1 MLAPG
6 GSPSKALPPICDW
19 HTQGTSHLGGGPE
32 GRDHVGHH
40 RSRLPLAWCFP
51 LDTLQEGLHVLVGCR
66 VVPTPEP
73 RRPVGRGDGAGSA
86 PNDGAALYPLVDDGL
101 LLVVW
106 LEDPNEE
113 AYFVELA
120 ATLDDGEAITGAI
133 ALNRGYSV
141 AIDDR
146 KARRV
151 LGEKAPGM
159 RLVSTLELVQHW
171 ATAVTSQE
179 VILVL
184 RAMQHGAHYIP
195 GQRDPLYDWWR
206 AIMEGSKTDD
216 P

>member
-1 MLAPG
+1 MTSEAPVIG
-6 GSPSKALPPICDW
+6 WPGDGVLLLDASCLLNLYATGRMIGIAAALPWQMAVVDYVLEHEALYIRAIGAYEE
-19 HTQGTSHLGGGPE
+19 QGET
-32 GRDHVGHH
+32 
-40 RSRLPLAWCFP
+40 
-51 LDTLQEGLHVLVGCR
+51 
-66 VVPTPEP
+66 VP
-73 RRPVGRGDGAGSA
+73 VD
-86 PNDGAALYPLVDDGL
+86 LYPLVDDGL
-101 LLVVW
+101 LLVVR

-171 ATAVTSQE
+171 ATAVTNQE

-206 AIMEGSKTDD
+206 AIMEGSTTDD

>member
-1 MLAPG
+1 MARRAEITSGIIAAACRWRGASLSTPFRKVFTSSWAAGLSPPLNPAARWAAETALA
-6 GSPSKALPPICDW
+6 ALRMM
-19 HTQGTSHLGGGPE
+19 
-32 GRDHVGHH
+32 GRH
-40 RSRLPLAWCFP
+40 
-51 LDTLQEGLHVLVGCR
+51 
-66 VVPTPEP
+66 
-73 RRPVGRGDGAGSA
+73 
-86 PNDGAALYPLVDDGL
+86 DGAALYPLVDDGL
-101 LLVVW
+101 LLVVR

-120 ATLDDGEAITGAI
+120 ATLDDGEAIMGAI